1 MQLNNQDLM
10 LTKVNPKMKPISP
23 LVIVGHFCARLS
35 SAHFKLSSAMDQSNF
50 DDIVVEN
57 AEK

>member
-1 MQLNNQDLM
+1 
-10 LTKVNPKMKPISP
+10 MKPISP

-35 SAHFKLSSAMDQSNF
+35 WADFKLSSAMDQSNF